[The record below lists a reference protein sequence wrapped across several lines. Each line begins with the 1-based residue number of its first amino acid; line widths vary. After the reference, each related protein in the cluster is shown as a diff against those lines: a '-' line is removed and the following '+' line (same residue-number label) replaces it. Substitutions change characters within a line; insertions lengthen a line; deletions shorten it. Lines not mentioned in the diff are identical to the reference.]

1 MACEKVDIESQRQP
15 TERKAI
21 RVVAE
26 ELGVPFKTVET
37 WVQRHKMPSNEGKK
51 ARTPDVYDTRAILD
65 LQTLIDAGEKFGTIC
80 SPPPLAGA
88 TKMS

>member
-1 MACEKVDIESQRQP
+1 MACERVDIESQRQP

-21 RVVAE
+21 KVVAE
-26 ELGVPFKTVET
+26 ELGVPINTVKS
-37 WVQRHKMPSNEGKK
+37 WVQRDKVGANAPKK
-51 ARTPDVYDTRAILD
+51 ARIPDAYDTRAILD

-80 SPPPLAGA
+80 SPPLAWA

>member
-1 MACEKVDIESQRQP
+1 MACERVDIESQRQP
-15 TERKAI
+15 TETKAI

-26 ELGVPFKTVET
+26 ELGLPFRTVQT
-37 WVQRHKMPSNEGKK
+37 WVRRNKHDSNESKK
-51 ARTPDVYDTRAILD
+51 AKTPDVYDTRAILD

-80 SPPPLAGA
+80 SPPLAWA